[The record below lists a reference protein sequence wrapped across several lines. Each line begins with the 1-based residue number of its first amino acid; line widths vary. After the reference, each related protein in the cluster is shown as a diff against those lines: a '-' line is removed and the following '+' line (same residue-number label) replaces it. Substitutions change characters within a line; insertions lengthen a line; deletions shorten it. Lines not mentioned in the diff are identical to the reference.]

1 MKICIVGAGVVGS
14 FVAQTLARGNYE
26 VAILDINEAL
36 LEKLSLKPN
45 ILTLNCDARE
55 ISCLE
60 KVKDYDLFVVLTD
73 SDETNLT
80 VAGLIKALNP
90 LARTVVKISRR
101 DYKLFDELLKL
112 QTVDIVDKTAEALCG
127 LVDYPFA
134 QSLWNLGDI
143 LIFRKKVALDSV
155 FHNRKLKDLKPL
167 REEVP
172 FTVVLIRRGGQY
184 LIPGGE
190 TEIKL
195 GDILYIAV
203 ERQNVEKLVK
213 VLKLQEN
220 PVKEIFIFGYS
231 KYADRFME
239 KLNLRKDIKVKFV
252 HPDYKVCE
260 EVSQKYENI
269 LAFQGEPTDEELL
282 KAEGIDKTDYV
293 FCLSDNEE
301 NNIVL
306 AVFTK
311 NLGVEKNCVLIKL
324 PQFERLVENL
334 KIYSY
339 VLPKKI
345 FVSYIYSYLREE
357 NITEV
362 TELEEGIN
370 IYKIHYQGEE
380 KPLQKLKLKEC
391 NLIIAVEREG
401 KTFIPKG
408 STLIQKGDYLYCLRI
423 N

>member
-1 MKICIVGAGVVGS
+1 
-14 FVAQTLARGNYE
+14 

-36 LEKLSLKPN
+36 LEKLALKPN

-90 LARTVVKISRR
+90 QARTVVKISRR

-167 REEVP
+167 
-172 FTVVLIRRGGQY
+172 
-184 LIPGGE
+184 
-190 TEIKL
+190 
-195 GDILYIAV
+195 
-203 ERQNVEKLVK
+203 
-213 VLKLQEN
+213 
-220 PVKEIFIFGYS
+220 
-231 KYADRFME
+231 
-239 KLNLRKDIKVKFV
+239 
-252 HPDYKVCE
+252 
-260 EVSQKYENI
+260 
-269 LAFQGEPTDEELL
+269 
-282 KAEGIDKTDYV
+282 
-293 FCLSDNEE
+293 
-301 NNIVL
+301 
-306 AVFTK
+306 
-311 NLGVEKNCVLIKL
+311 
-324 PQFERLVENL
+324 
-334 KIYSY
+334 
-339 VLPKKI
+339 
-345 FVSYIYSYLREE
+345 
-357 NITEV
+357 
-362 TELEEGIN
+362 
-370 IYKIHYQGEE
+370 
-380 KPLQKLKLKEC
+380 QKLKLKEC

-408 STLIQKGDYLYCLRI
+408 STLIRKGDYLYCLRI